1 MARKRR
7 GGSPPPAAPP
17 PTAPDV
23 TDDSGSEVDS
33 QAGLT
38 SSSSESDVSGSRVR
52 RRRAA
57 GGRGGGAGGGSVDE
71 GADTDAEADTE
82 GSSGSIDEDS
92 PWESDEEAVD
102 APGFFGNEGDV
113 ELLVSS
119 DEEAAVATATGR
131 PPSPTGA
138 AAADTAADVAAA
150 AAAVVSDA
158 ATPDAG
164 TTAPPAAVSARRVHT
179 AVLSDDE
186 RGGPLPAAEDPP
198 PESGSSSEEERNPVG
213 NIPMHWYDGFDHIGY
228 ARDGTRLAR
237 GPRRSLVER
246 AADPRSWRTVWDE
259 KNGVE
264 LTLTGKELAAIAR
277 LRAGRHMAGPGAP
290 GTGEV
295 VAWAGDVETL
305 HPLPSGTV
313 PKRRFRPSAHEARRV
328 VQLVRAMRAGLISTS
343 RKPLARGEAAAAAAL
358 AAAAYEVDLW
368 AASEADG
375 GDDGDFL
382 GRPSQATRDRSS
394 AALAAPKVPLPGH
407 AASYRPPPEYLPS
420 AQAARE
426 WTAARPIDRRM
437 PFLPTSHDALRH
449 VPNYAGGIKERFERC
464 LDLYLA
470 VRVRA
475 RPVVTD
481 VAGLV
486 PVLPS
491 PRELRPYPNGGV
503 ATLGDGSAGRVRSL
517 HVHPRGLWL
526 ASGGDDGCVRVWEVA
541 TGRCRAVYALGGSG
555 SGAAKAKKAT
565 HEKGDA
571 SGKSDSDDDNDNEVV
586 PTGPAPVVVVRWCP
600 RGEAAVFA
608 AAVGRRVVIVS
619 AATALGVSPA
629 DDAVV
634 FARMSDR
641 DSGGPSGGDGPGG
654 PSVAAPASAAM
665 TLTWADTSLRA
676 SGTTRRVPPS
686 PVITIGSGR
695 PLRALTWHRHGDY
708 LGSLASDASGTTL
721 AIHRLSRRASQ
732 TPLRRGTSGLTT
744 IAFHPTRPLL
754 LVGSQHQVRLYHL
767 GRGVLVKRLQ
777 PGVKHIAC
785 LAVHPSGD
793 HVLVGSYDRRTV
805 WIDLDLSV
813 RPYKVLRG
821 HQLAVRSLSIHPA
834 LPLFADGGDEG
845 GVHVW
850 HGRVYDDLEKNALIV
865 PLKRMQ
871 GHTTTTSLGVMD
883 LAWHPRLPWLF
894 SAGADGVIRM
904 YVDVE

>member
-7 GGSPPPAAPP
+7 GGAPPPAAATPR
-17 PTAPDV
+17 ASDSA
-23 TDDSGSEVDS
+23 DDSDSEVDS
-33 QAGLT
+33 QAGAT
-38 SSSSESDVSGSRVR
+38 SSSSASDASGSCGR
-52 RRRAA
+52 RRRTAA
-57 GGRGGGAGGGSVDE
+57 GRGGKTGASASDDGADADADGGGGS
-71 GADTDAEADTE
+71 
-82 GSSGSIDEDS
+82 SGEDS

-102 APGFFGNEGDV
+102 APGFFGNEGEV

-119 DEEAAVATATGR
+119 DDEGAVATVADR
-131 PPSPTGA
+131 PPSPSGA
-138 AAADTAADVAAA
+138 VTAGTAAGAVGAVAS
-150 AAAVVSDA
+150 AVADA
-158 ATPDAG
+158 SPPDACA
-164 TTAPPAAVSARRVHT
+164 TALPTAASARRVHT

-186 RGGPLPAAEDPP
+186 RGGPLPGAEDPP

-213 NIPMHWYDGFDHIGY
+213 DIPMHWYDGFDHIGY

-264 LTLTGKELAAIAR
+264 LTLTGTELAAIAR
-277 LRAGRHMAGPGAP
+277 LRAGRHMAGPDAP

-305 HPLPSGTV
+305 HPLPAGTV

-328 VQLVRAMRAGLISTS
+328 VQLVRAMRAGLIPATS

-358 AAAAYEVDLW
+358 ASAAYEVDLW
-368 AASEADG
+368 AATEAAE
-375 GDDGDFL
+375 GDDADYL
-382 GRPSQATRDRSS
+382 GRPSRAARDRSS
-394 AALAAPKVPLPGH
+394 TALAAPKVPLPGH

-426 WTAARPIDRRM
+426 WAAANPVDRRV

-449 VPNYAGGIKERFERC
+449 VPLYAGGIKERFERC

-503 ATLGDGSAGRVRSL
+503 ATFGDGAAGRVRSL

-526 ASGGDDGCVRVWEVA
+526 VSGGDDGCVRVWEVA

-555 SGAAKAKKAT
+555 GGAAKSKKVASG
-565 HEKGDA
+565 KGDA
-571 SGKSDSDDDNDNEVV
+571 SGNGDSDDDDEDVGV

-600 RGEAAVFA
+600 RGEATVFA
-608 AAVGRRVVIVS
+608 AAVGRRVVVVS
-619 AATALGVSPA
+619 AAAALGISPA
-629 DDAVV
+629 EDAVV
-634 FARMSDR
+634 FARVSDR
-641 DSGGPSGGDGPGG
+641 DTGGPSGGDGPGG
-654 PSVAAPASAAM
+654 PAAPVSAAM

-676 SGTTRRVPPS
+676 SGTTRRTPPS

-721 AIHRLSRRASQ
+721 AIHRLSRRTSQ

-754 LVGSQHQVRLYHL
+754 LVGTQHQVRLYHL

-793 HVLVGSYDRRTV
+793 HVLVGAYDRRTV
-805 WIDLDLSV
+805 WIDLDLSA

-821 HQLAVRSLSIHPA
+821 HPLAVRSLSIHPT

-850 HGRVYDDLEKNALIV
+850 HGRVYDDLDKNALIV

-871 GHTTTTSLGVMD
+871 GHTTVASLGVMD

-904 YVDVE
+904 YADVE